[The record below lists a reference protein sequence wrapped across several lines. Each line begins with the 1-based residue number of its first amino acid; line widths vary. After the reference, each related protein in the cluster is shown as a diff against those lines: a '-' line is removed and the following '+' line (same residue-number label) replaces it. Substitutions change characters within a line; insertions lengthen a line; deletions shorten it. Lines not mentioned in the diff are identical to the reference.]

1 MQQKQLQNL
10 PLAGQSQ
17 LNAVVKAAKDW
28 LAAPLGQSA
37 KSRRAFVRNRADEV
51 LPLLDAD
58 GQAAVLAV
66 MVANYENWHDRCR
79 QMPLD
84 VQAKVL
90 DLLLRLRVRAWC
102 SLPEARRLAQPLTE
116 RARAI
121 RQQADALEARIRQE
135 TDALKARTCRE
146 LREKAAKLKLA
157 ASKNRKRG
165 FGAVAAEQER
175 QASALLRQAEGAI
188 GEVQHSLAAEVQ
200 HLRKKEEQVRTRA
213 AAMRALPE
221 ALVEQVTEAIA
232 FAIAPDAVK
241 HLEKP
246 KRLLALRL
254 AAPLSDEWWEA
265 ADRCLSFPSAGAA
278 LADAWEQL
286 RRATQGESND
296 EPTLTREEAEALVEM
311 IERRLQLRRAA
322 EDPSLHDPAPEAI
335 ARALFPKADPV
346 WISCEAAMVRLA
358 EELRRVAEAPCVD
371 EALLEKI
378 ERLAARVKAGDVS
391 RIAELCRMQREAAKA
406 ELRERA
412 RAVRAF
418 DARKRAKKQLRVSV
432 RERLSR

>member
-66 MVANYENWHDRCR
+66 LVANYENWHEKCR
-79 QMPLD
+79 EFPPA
-84 VQAKVL
+84 VQAMVL
-90 DLLLRLRVRAWC
+90 DRLLRLRGRAEC
-102 SLPEARRLAQPLTE
+102 SQSEARRLAQPLTE
-116 RARAI
+116 RAKAI
-121 RQQADALEARIRQE
+121 RRQADALEARIRQE

-146 LREKAAKLKLA
+146 LREKAAKLQLA

-165 FGAVAAEQER
+165 FEAVAAEQER
-175 QASALLRQAEGAI
+175 QASALLQQAEGAL
-188 GEVQHSLAAEVQ
+188 GEVQHPLAAEVQ
-200 HLRKKEEQVRTRA
+200 HLRKKEAQVRAEA
-213 AAMRALPE
+213 AAVRALPKR
-221 ALVEQVTEAIA
+221 LVEQVTEAIA
-232 FAIAPDAVK
+232 FAIAPDALM
-241 HLEKP
+241 HLEMP

-254 AAPLSDEWWEA
+254 AAPLSDEWFDL
-265 ADRCLSFPSAGAA
+265 ADRCLSFPDAGAA
-278 LADAWEQL
+278 LADAWEQMQRVL
-286 RRATQGESND
+286 RSGDGD
-296 EPTLTREEAEALVEM
+296 EPTLTREEAEALAET
-311 IERRLQLRRAA
+311 IERRLLLRRAA
-322 EDPSLHDPAPEAI
+322 EDPSLGDPAPEGI

-371 EALLEKI
+371 EELLEKI
-378 ERLAARVKAGDVS
+378 ARLAARVETGDNS
-391 RIAELCRMQREAAKA
+391 RIPELRNLQREAAKA

-418 DARKRAKKQLRVSV
+418 DARKRAKKHLRVPV
-432 RERLSR
+432 REMLLR